1 MNSGLPSIDSSL
13 AVSLSVGQSVADPA
27 GLDLRA
33 MDSGTRSEKIARIA
47 VQFEQILIQTLL
59 KTATMEEEE
68 TKGDESAGMG
78 ITLDGTRDLRTLM
91 LSQHV
96 AESGGFGLAKVIQQQ
111 IEAAYAVPATSGATT
126 TAKLPA
132 TAGTSFNLSPNQL
145 VRPVGAARISS
156 SFGWRADPISGDSR
170 FHNGVDI
177 AVANGTPVHS
187 MDGGRVV
194 FAGWKNGLGN
204 TVEVRHAS
212 GLLTRYGHNSAL
224 KVQAGEVVEA
234 GSVVAL
240 SGSSGRSTGPHLHF
254 EVWQGSVP
262 QNPIEV
268 LASGKTHVFAGN
280 AELSV
285 DKA

>member
-1 MNSGLPSIDSSL
+1 MNGGFPQVGSSL
-13 AVSLSVGQSVADPA
+13 AASLAVGQSVADPA

-59 KTATMEEEE
+59 KTATMEEEKE
-68 TKGDESAGMG
+68 DESAGMG

-111 IEAAYAVPATSGATT
+111 IEAAYAVPAASGATT
-126 TAKLPA
+126 AAKLPA
-132 TAGTSFNLSPNQL
+132 APTTSFNLSPNQL
-145 VRPVGAARISS
+145 VRPVGTARISS
-156 SFGWRADPISGDSR
+156 SFGWRADPFTGDSR

-177 AVANGTPVHS
+177 AVASGTPVRS

-194 FAGWKNGLGN
+194 FAGWKSGLGN

-224 KVQAGEVVEA
+224 KVQAGDVVEA
-234 GSVVAL
+234 GAVVAL
-240 SGSSGRSTGPHLHF
+240 SGASGRSTGPHLHF